1 MERTISISMGKGSL
15 AHNNRKFVAE
25 NVDRSRVPDNVIYR
39 QEDLKAVYHKLFD
52 NALQEYN
59 SRQKRKDRKI
69 VDYYE
74 KIRQSRQE
82 KLFYEMIVQIGN
94 RDDMGVKDSEMA
106 GLAKEILSEYMEEF
120 QTRNPNLYVFN
131 AVLHMDEATPHLH
144 IDFVPYIT
152 DSRRGLTVRNTLKG
166 ALAAQGFVGEGKRCS
181 EWSRWTDSEKEALA
195 GVMERY
201 EIRWKQL
208 GTKEEHLSVYDFKKK
223 KRKEEV
229 QILEHEIGQ
238 KAAELSDTVAKK
250 EQVQKEVD
258 SLGEIKKSQA
268 DTIADNRETIQKLDT
283 MISEKDDEL
292 YDIRQDIADSGRQ
305 AEERRELLQE
315 LNDRIEESNAI
326 ISQNSRQIAE
336 QRTETEEVSKE
347 LQSVEQD
354 LSVKKILRDSVQ
366 SDYQFYQKMVGSKQ
380 NEIDDLNMQKEG
392 LDGEI
397 GKLCD
402 KKEQVRKELETAE
415 GTLSEI
421 NDRIEKA
428 QDKADILQVQMMEM
442 QMDIDEQKK
451 MLRDHQE
458 EVARA
463 KDTNRQM
470 DGLERQLSGAEWSL
484 PEPSRFMSVRE
495 FFQKI
500 ALPLVNKLK
509 DMIRSLYREVLDLRS
524 RLRGQEDFQQYK
536 AKTTE
541 YVMKLSTENEQLKET
556 KEAYE
561 NIRSA
566 IGREECERLEKI
578 GRYQRLG
585 LLAAGDERM
594 TGWKQIR

>member
-25 NVDRSRVPDNVIYR
+25 NVDRNRVPDNVIYR
-39 QEDLKAVYHKLFD
+39 QENLKAVYHKLFD
-52 NALQEYN
+52 SALQEYN

-120 QTRNPNLYVFN
+120 QARNPNLYVFN

-152 DSRRGLTVRNTLKG
+152 DSRRGLKVRNTLKG

-229 QILEHEIGQ
+229 QVLENEIGQ
-238 KAAELSDTVAKK
+238 KAEELSKAVAEK
-250 EQVQKEVD
+250 ERVQKDVD

-268 DTIADNRETIQKLDT
+268 DIIADNRKTIQKLDT
-283 MISEKDDEL
+283 MILEKDDEL
-292 YDIRQDIADSGRQ
+292 YDIQQGIADSRRQ

-315 LNDRIEESNAI
+315 LNDRIEEGNAI
-326 ISQNSRQIAE
+326 ISQNSRQIAD
-336 QRTETEEVSKE
+336 QRAETEETSKE

-380 NEIDDLNMQKEG
+380 NEIDDLNMQKED

-402 KKEQVRKELETAE
+402 RKEHVRKELETAE
-415 GTLSEI
+415 DTLSEI

-451 MLRDHQE
+451 ILRDHQE
-458 EVARA
+458 EVNRA

-470 DGLERQLSGAEWSL
+470 DNLERQLSGAEWSL

-524 RLRGQEDFQQYK
+524 RLRGQEDFQEYK

-556 KEAYE
+556 KETYE

-578 GRYQRLG
+578 GRYQRIG
-585 LLAAGDERM
+585 LQAAGDERM